1 MIFTIFGYPKTGK
14 TTLFNILTGKRE
26 KVDKFSSSK
35 NILHKAVIDVPD
47 PRLDKL
53 NEFYNTKIKYTQ
65 VEYIDTGSLS
75 YGEVK
80 SSAFLDPLR
89 KSDGLVHV
97 VRGFEDKEIPHPAGS
112 IKPERDVREMED
124 ELILADL
131 IMIEKRMERVEKDL
145 KKIKSKELKDEFE
158 LLDRLKKNLE
168 NNIPIRE
175 LELKGGEEFLTR
187 GFQFLSQKPIIH
199 LVNLAE
205 GDNKVEDKG
214 KNSIIISFYGKIEQE
229 ILDLDEDER
238 KIFMKEYGIDN
249 SIRDEFLRKSYELLN
264 LISFF
269 TVGED
274 EVRGWTIKKGDNAY
288 EAAGKIHTDL
298 QKGFIRA
305 EVIYWEDFIKS
316 EGFKI
321 AKEKGLLR
329 LEGKEYIVKDGDIV
343 HIRFNI

>member
-14 TTLFNILTGKRE
+14 TTLFNILTGMKE

-75 YGEVK
+75 FGEVK
-80 SSAFLDPLR
+80 SSSFLDPLR

-97 VRGFEDKEIPHPAGS
+97 VRGFEDKDIVHPAGS
-112 IKPERDVREMED
+112 IEPDRDIRAMED
-124 ELILADL
+124 ELIIADL
-131 IMIEKRMERVEKDL
+131 IMIEKRVERLEKEL
-145 KKIKSKELKDEFE
+145 KKIKSKELKEELE
-158 LLDRLKKNLE
+158 LLTKLKANLE
-168 NNIPIRE
+168 ENIPIRSI
-175 LELKGGEEFLTR
+175 ELKDREEFIIR

-199 LVNLAE
+199 LINLSE
-205 GDNKVEDKG
+205 GMKKIENQE
-214 KNSIIISFYGKIEQE
+214 KNRIILSFYGKIEQE
-229 ILDLDEDER
+229 ILELDEEER
-238 KIFMKEYGIDN
+238 KIFMEEYGIES
-249 SIRDEFLRKSYELLN
+249 SIRDDFLRKSYELLN

-274 EVRGWTIKKGDNAY
+274 EVRAWTIEKGDTAY

-305 EVIYWEDFIKS
+305 EVIFWEDFVS
-316 EGFKI
+316 SGGFKK
-321 AKEKGLLR
+321 AKEKGVLR
-329 LEGKEYIVKDGDIV
+329 LEGKEYVVKDGDIV